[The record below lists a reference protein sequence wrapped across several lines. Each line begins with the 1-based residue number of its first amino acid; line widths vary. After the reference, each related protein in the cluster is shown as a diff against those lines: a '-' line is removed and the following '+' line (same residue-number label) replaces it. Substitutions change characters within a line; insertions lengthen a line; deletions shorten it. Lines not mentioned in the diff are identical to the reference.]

1 MKNVLLIAGAGAIG
15 SYTAEELVARGFDV
29 DIITLDCLENKPH
42 IRYINERAT
51 VAFYRTL
58 LSEKTYDAIVDFMDY
73 DSARYEEVLHL
84 LASHTEQLIYL
95 SSYRVYGDAEHPVR
109 ETSPKQDTMF
119 PPDSRIFEV
128 DTYPINKIRC
138 ERIIRNSP
146 YADKVTIVRPVISF
160 YRKNLSFIT
169 TKFYT
174 LIERSRAGKPILVP
188 EITKT
193 VAAGY
198 SFSGNVGKLLA
209 HLVLNPKAYG
219 EAFTLSAGEQK
230 TWGEIAEYFS
240 ETLGAEFVWVDTESY
255 LQYGAPALERERYG
269 LLYDRALDRDVD
281 VSKVM
286 EVTGLTSADF
296 VTIESAIRQIV
307 TELPDDMS
315 AFDSTGMLQEI
326 DDKMDQFLQ
335 RVGR

>member
-1 MKNVLLIAGAGAIG
+1 MKKVLLIAGAGAIG

-29 DIITLDCLENKPH
+29 DIITLDRLENKPH

-51 VAFYRTL
+51 RDFYRTFL
-58 LSEKTYDAIVDFMDY
+58 NENRYDAIVDFMDY
-73 DSARYEEVLHL
+73 NSDGYEEVLHL

-160 YRKNLSFIT
+160 YRKHLSFIT

-174 LIERSRAGKPILVP
+174 LIERSRAHKPILVP
-188 EITKT
+188 KIAKDVT
-193 VAAGY
+193 AGFC
-198 SFSGNVGKLLA
+198 FSGNVGKLLA

-219 EAFTLSAGEQK
+219 EAFTLSTGECK
-230 TWGEIAEYFS
+230 TWGEIAAYFEEALGS
-240 ETLGAEFVWVDTESY
+240 EFLWVNTEDY

-269 LLYDRALDRDVD
+269 LLYDRALNRDMG

-286 EVTGLTSADF
+286 EVTGLKPEDF
-296 VTIESAIRQIV
+296 VSIEGAIRQIV

-326 DDKMDQFLQ
+326 EEKTDRYLQ
-335 RVGR
+335 SIRG